1 MQTVQTGIERFV
13 SEKSLSKIVKG
24 KRLGLL
30 ANPASVDRKL
40 RHSRDLIAK
49 SFPGRLKAIF
59 SPQHGFFSEKQDN
72 MIASSDMADPF
83 LKIPVF
89 SLYGETRIPSKEM
102 LDLIDVLIVD
112 LQDVGTRVYTFIYT
126 MALCLEAARKY
137 EKEVVVLDRPNPI
150 GGIQI
155 EGNSVKSDYASFV
168 GMYPV
173 PMRHGLTIGEIAR
186 LFNDYFRIGSDLTV
200 VPMAGWKRDM
210 YFSDTSLP
218 WVLPS
223 PNLPA
228 PASAVVYPGQVL
240 WEGTNISEG
249 RGTALPFQLFG
260 APFLLPAF
268 LKDLSDQ
275 VEYPG
280 VRLRMVGF
288 EPVSN
293 KWKDSLCYGFQL
305 HVTDPLSFQP
315 YRTTLLLL
323 QALLKAYPEEFEWKK
338 PPYEYEYEKLPIDL
352 ITGDQKIRE
361 AIESFEPIESIEAGW
376 SDGLRE
382 FEEIRKEY
390 FLYDETKA

>member
-1 MQTVQTGIERFV
+1 M
-13 SEKSLSKIVKG
+13 VKG

-49 SFPGRLKAIF
+49 SFPGRLKALF

-223 PNLPA
+223 PNLPT
-228 PASAVVYPGQVL
+228 PASAFVYPGQVL

-268 LKDLSDQ
+268 LKGLSDQ

-280 VRLRMVGF
+280 VRLRSVGF

-293 KWKDSLCYGFQL
+293 KWKGSLCYGFQL
-305 HVTDPLSFQP
+305 HVTDPLCFQP

-352 ITGDQKIRE
+352 IIGDQKIRE
-361 AIESFEPIESIEAGW
+361 AIESFEPIKSIEAGW